1 MRHGKKFNHL
11 SRKRGHRKALMKNM
25 AIALI
30 THKRINTTLAK
41 AKALRVYLEPLV
53 TKARANTTH
62 SRRVVFSY
70 LQNKEAIVE
79 LFGPIAAK
87 VGDRPGGYL
96 RILKTGFRKGDNA
109 EMCII
114 EFVDYNEAYTTASEG
129 KTKKTRRRRRKK
141 DGEST
146 VATAE
151 TAVATETP
159 VADVADAAETAV
171 DDVAD
176 AAEEA
181 VDNAADDI
189 ADAADDIVDEAK
201 DA

>member
-11 SRKRGHRKALMKNM
+11 SRKKGHRRALMKNM

-30 THKRINTTLAK
+30 THKRIRTTVAK
-41 AKALRVYLEPLV
+41 AKALRVYVEPLV

-70 LQNKEAIVE
+70 LQNKEAIIE
-79 LFGPIAAK
+79 LFGPVAAK

-109 EMCII
+109 DMCII
-114 EFVDYNEAYTTASEG
+114 EFVDYNEAYTTESEG
-129 KTKKTRRRRRKK
+129 KAKKTRRRRKK
-141 DGEST
+141 GGEST

-151 TAVATETP
+151 TAIATEAEAV
-159 VADVADAAETAV
+159 VADVADATDAV
-171 DDVAD
+171 
-176 AAEEA
+176 E
-181 VDNAADDI
+181 NAADDI